1 MFGSQILDVAI
12 GMIFVFLLLSL
23 MCSALNE
30 IIEAKLKNRAK
41 SLEIGT
47 RNLLGND
54 KLANDFY
61 DHALISGLFKN
72 DQKPSYIP
80 SRTFALSL
88 MNIVSPQAGGD
99 RSHPLGS
106 FRETVSQIKD
116 DSPAAPIKE
125 ALLALA
131 DDAEGDI
138 NKLRTNIENW
148 YDDTMDRVSGWY
160 KRRTHTIIIF
170 LGLGI
175 AVALNA
181 DSAYIARN
189 LSNDTALRNS
199 LVSAAQAF
207 AQKEKPADSAKQ
219 SPATDSAK
227 QSPAKGDAAASQGG
241 NAGSQSNSNAN
252 SAKGKSI
259 SSQSNSNA
267 PKSAGTTSP
276 GGSPASKVN
285 TAARANASAASPETP
300 TNTEASAQSMFDED
314 LKKIRALGLP
324 MGWNLESDDPHLKW
338 PGLRI
343 WQPGVATNWAGQIRF
358 HWLGW
363 ILTALAISLGAPFWF
378 DMLSKF
384 ITVRS
389 TVKPKE
395 KGQDEPAKS

>member
-30 IIEAKLKNRAK
+30 IIEARLKNRAK
-41 SLEIGT
+41 SLETGI
-47 RNLLGND
+47 RNLLANE
-54 KLANDFY
+54 KLADDFY
-61 DHALISGLFKN
+61 GHALISGLFKN

-80 SRTFALSL
+80 SRTFALAL
-88 MNIVSPQAGGD
+88 MNLVAPQPAD
-99 RSHPLGS
+99 DHTHPLGN
-106 FRETVSQIKD
+106 FREALSQVKD
-116 DSPAAPIKE
+116 DSPVAPIKQ

-131 DDAEGDI
+131 DDAQGDI

-175 AVALNA
+175 AVAVNA
-181 DSAYIARN
+181 DGAYIARN
-189 LSNDTALRNS
+189 LANDAALRNS

-219 SPATDSAK
+219 S
-227 QSPAKGDAAASQGG
+227 AAQG
-241 NAGSQSNSNAN
+241 NAANSQSDNAESQNNSNAN
-252 SAKGKSI
+252 SSKGKSV
-259 SSQSNSNA
+259 SSQSNGNA
-267 PKSAGTTSP
+267 SKPTGTAAAGS
-276 GGSPASKVN
+276 SASKVN
-285 TAARANASAASPETP
+285 PAARDDASATSSPTP

-314 LKKIRALGLP
+314 LKQIKSLGLP
-324 MGWNLESDDPHLKW
+324 MGWNNETNDPHLKW
-338 PGLRI
+338 PGLSLS
-343 WQPGVATNWAGQIRF
+343 QPAVRSAWLAQIRF

-378 DMLSKF
+378 DMLNKF
-384 ITVRS
+384 IVVRS
-389 TVKPKE
+389 TVKPQE
-395 KGQDEPAKS
+395 KSQDEPSKS